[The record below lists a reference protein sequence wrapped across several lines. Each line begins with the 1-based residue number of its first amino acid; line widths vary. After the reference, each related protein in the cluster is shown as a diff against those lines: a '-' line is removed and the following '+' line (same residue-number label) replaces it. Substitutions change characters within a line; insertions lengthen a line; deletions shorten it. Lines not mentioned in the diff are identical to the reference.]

1 MNSQIHSAYMPQAL
15 FIWSKFVCFVVW
27 PKTHNWLKKKR
38 FENQKRPIQ
47 FRELGKKKPNGK
59 RLADHYPWNYKIFDW
74 DATRVKSILWTKR
87 RLAGRAGQH
96 VSQMLLSLSG
106 HEMVIYFVL
115 VKCDVD
121 KAYLDPSNVLCFGAW
136 INGEH
141 ERIIYSLFQQGG
153 ALARNTNKQNGLSNI
168 SCKKGKHTSDNTCF
182 FGMFT

>member
-1 MNSQIHSAYMPQAL
+1 MNSQIRCADMPQAL
-15 FIWSKFVCFVVW
+15 FIWSKCSFVLLFDQKRKIDWNKKGSKTKKTNPISGVW
-27 PKTHNWLKKKR
+27 KKKS
-38 FENQKRPIQ
+38 
-47 FRELGKKKPNGK
+47 NGK

-136 INGEH
+136 INGEQ

-153 ALARNTNKQNGLSNI
+153 ALARNTNKQDCLSNI
-168 SCKKGKHTSDNTCF
+168 SCKKGKHTSDNSCF